1 MTGKYKSDALA
12 SLHGMMA
19 DLHEAG
25 GIDKKTMHYFG
36 KKCLAQRDCHSATE

>member
-1 MTGKYKSDALA
+1 MTKQYKSSALA

-25 GIDKKTMHYFG
+25 GIEIKRPCHT
-36 KKCLAQRDCHSATE
+36 LTRDV